1 MQTCQLNIA
10 CYLMRCVIVIFNLLT
25 NEMRFLNS
33 KLSLFKNSVNVIE
46 RIITAVLHSIE
57 NPDDESLMT
66 ESSGSSENSSE
77 MIDLDY
83 FMVVH
88 NGQAKRHQPG
98 GDDQIQPT
106 GDQLTDLLMSVK
118 RRHKVLVDSYESWS
132 SSEQSDRER
141 PARQRR
147 KPRTYKYNPKP
158 VLQKGD
164 RSYVPDALKDREY
177 WERRQRNNEAA
188 RKSREERRRKELEV
202 LDKMK
207 GLEKMRSD
215 LESKVCELERRNAY
229 LESRL
234 KKYELNECKR

>member
-1 MQTCQLNIA
+1 MDTREFVKLLSEEMLHISRPLLESNLDSWRNI
-10 CYLMRCVIVIFNLLT
+10 
-25 NEMRFLNS
+25 S
-33 KLSLFKNSVNVIE
+33 LS
-46 RIITAVLHSIE
+46 E

-66 ESSGSSENSSE
+66 ESSASSENSNE

-88 NGQAKRHQPG
+88 NGKSAKRHQA
-98 GDDQIQPT
+98 GDDQVQST
-106 GDQLTDLLMSVK
+106 GDQLTDLLLSVK

-132 SSEQSDRER
+132 SSEQSDKEKPTRH
-141 PARQRR
+141 RR

-164 RSYVPDALKDREY
+164 RSYVPDALKDQDY

-188 RKSREERRRKELEV
+188 KKSREERRRKELEV
-202 LDKMK
+202 LDKLK
-207 GLEKMRSD
+207 GLEKTKND

-234 KKYELNECKR
+234 KKYEFNESPQ